1 MKVIRTGLPTGKAMA
16 KDDMF
21 SKFGETYEPD
31 DILFCEYEPGKDFY
45 ILQEGRVKVT
55 KIVLDMEKTL
65 DIFHPGDI
73 FGEMA
78 ILEDQPRSASVIAID
93 RVKVLKFN
101 KENFDLL
108 LQGNPQLAF
117 NILKIFSNRIYD
129 AKRRLLI
136 LTLPDIESKICDV
149 FLMLAE
155 NQNISPKT
163 TNPVTFNSKV
173 EEIAHWCG
181 EKVNKVKEILQNFAD
196 TGKIQIYEDR
206 IVVKNLYEMFRIVKN
221 KRKAQNK
228 EE

>member
-1 MKVIRTGLPTGKAMA
+1 MQMDAGMFGKFGVTYQP
-16 KDDMF
+16 DDM
-21 SKFGETYEPD
+21 
-31 DILFCEYEPGKDFY
+31 IFCEYEPGNEFY
-45 ILQEGRVKVT
+45 LLQEGRIKVT
-55 KIVLDMEKTL
+55 KVLSDTEKTL

-78 ILEDQPRSASVIAID
+78 ILEDQPRSATAIAMD

-108 LQGNPQLAF
+108 IQGNPQLAF

-136 LTLPDIESKICDV
+136 LTLPDVESKVCDV

-155 NQNISPKT
+155 NQSISPKT
-163 TNPVTFNSKV
+163 TNPVTFNTKID
-173 EEIAHWCG
+173 EIANWCA
-181 EKVNKVKEILQNFAD
+181 EKSNKVKEVLSSFSD

-206 IVVKNLYEMFRIVKN
+206 IIVKNLYEMFRIVRAR
-221 KRKAQNK
+221 RKAQSK

>member
-1 MKVIRTGLPTGKAMA
+1 MKMDAS
-16 KDDMF
+16 MF
-21 SKFGETYEPD
+21 DRFGVTYEPD
-31 DILFCEYEPGKDFY
+31 DIIFCEYEPGKDFY
-45 ILQEGRVKVT
+45 ILQDGRVKVT
-55 KIVLDMEKTL
+55 KIVSDMEKTL

-78 ILEDQPRSASVIAID
+78 IIEDQPRSATAIAID
-93 RVKVLKFN
+93 RVKLLKFN

-117 NILKIFSNRIYD
+117 NLLKIFSNRIYD

-136 LTLPDIESKICDV
+136 LTLPDIESRVCDV

-155 NQNISPKT
+155 NQHISPKS
-163 TNPVTFNSKV
+163 TNPVTFNTKV
-173 EEIAHWCG
+173 EEIGHWCG
-181 EKVNKVKEILQNFAD
+181 EKASKVKEILGNFSD

-206 IVVKNLYEMFRIVKN
+206 VVVKNLYEMFRIVKN
-221 KRKAQNK
+221 RRKAQSK

>member
-1 MKVIRTGLPTGKAMA
+1 MQV
-16 KDDMF
+16 DSSMF
-21 SKFGETYEPD
+21 GRFGVTYQPD
-31 DILFCEYEPGKDFY
+31 DIIFCEYEPGNEFY
-45 ILQEGRVKVT
+45 FLQEGRVKVT
-55 KIVLDMEKTL
+55 KIVSDTEKTL
-65 DIFHPGDI
+65 DIFNPGDI

-78 ILEDQPRSASVIAID
+78 ILEDQPRSATAIAMEK
-93 RVKVLKFN
+93 VKVLRFN

-108 LQGNPQLAF
+108 MQGNPQLAL

-136 LTLPDIESKICDV
+136 LTLPDVESKVCDV

-163 TNPVTFNSKV
+163 TNPVTFNTRV
-173 EEIAHWCG
+173 EDIANWCA
-181 EKVNKVKEILQNFAD
+181 EKGNKVKEVLRSFSD

-206 IVVKNLYEMFRIVKN
+206 IVVKNLYEMFRIVRAR
-221 KRKAQNK
+221 RKAQSK

>member
-1 MKVIRTGLPTGKAMA
+1 MKP
-16 KDDMF
+16 DNSMF
-21 SKFGETYEPD
+21 GKFGITYEPD
-31 DILFCEYEPGKDFY
+31 DIIFCEYEPGNDFY
-45 ILQEGRVKVT
+45 LLQDGRVKVT
-55 KIVLDMEKTL
+55 KIVSDMEKTL

-78 ILEDQPRSASVIAID
+78 ILESQPRSATAIAID

-117 NILKIFSNRIYD
+117 NILRIFSNRIYD

-136 LTLPDIESKICDV
+136 LTLPDIDSKVCDA

-155 NQNISPKT
+155 NQHISPKT
-163 TNPVTFNSKV
+163 THPITFNTKV
-173 EEIAHWCG
+173 DEIAHWCG
-181 EKVNKVKEILQNFAD
+181 EKVSKVKETLSTFSD

-206 IVVKNLYEMFRIVKN
+206 IVVKNLYEMFRIVRN
-221 KRKAQNK
+221 RRKAQVK
-228 EE
+228 E

>member
-1 MKVIRTGLPTGKAMA
+1 MQMDSSMSA
-16 KDDMF
+16 
-21 SKFGETYEPD
+21 KFGVVFQPD
-31 DILFCEYEPGKDFY
+31 DIIFSEYEPGKDFY

-55 KIVLDMEKTL
+55 KIVSDMEKTL

-78 ILEDQPRSASVIAID
+78 ILEDQPRSATAIAIEKV
-93 RVKVLKFN
+93 RVLRFN

-136 LTLPDIESKICDV
+136 LTLPDVESKICDA

-163 TNPVTFNSKV
+163 TQPVTFNSKV
-173 EEIAHWCG
+173 DEIANWCG
-181 EKVNKVKEILQNFAD
+181 EKVVKVKGVLKNFAD
-196 TGKIQIYEDR
+196 TGKLQIYEDR
-206 IVVKNLYEMFRIVKN
+206 IIVKNLYEMFRIVKA
-221 KRKAQNK
+221 KRKAQS
-228 EE
+228 ED

>member
-1 MKVIRTGLPTGKAMA
+1 MMQMDAG
-16 KDDMF
+16 MF
-21 SKFGETYEPD
+21 DKFGVTYQPD
-31 DILFCEYEPGKDFY
+31 DILFCEYEPGNEFY
-45 ILQEGRVKVT
+45 LLQEGRIKVT
-55 KIVLDMEKTL
+55 KIVSDTEKTL

-78 ILEDQPRSASVIAID
+78 ILEDQPRSATAIAMD
-93 RVKVLKFN
+93 KVKVLKFN

-108 LQGNPQLAF
+108 IQGNPQLAF

-136 LTLPDIESKICDV
+136 LTLPDVESKVCDV

-163 TNPVTFNSKV
+163 TNPVTFNTRV
-173 EEIAHWCG
+173 EEIANWCA
-181 EKVNKVKEILQNFAD
+181 EKGTKVKEVLGSFSD

-206 IVVKNLYEMFRIVKN
+206 IVVKNLYEMFRIVRAR
-221 KRKAQNK
+221 RKAQSP

>member
-1 MKVIRTGLPTGKAMA
+1 MKMDAS
-16 KDDMF
+16 MF
-21 SKFGETYEPD
+21 TRFGVTYQPD
-31 DILFCEYEPGKDFY
+31 DIIFCEYEPGIDFY

-55 KIVLDMEKTL
+55 KIVSDMEKTL

-78 ILEDQPRSASVIAID
+78 IIEDQPRSATAIAID
-93 RVKVLKFN
+93 KVKVLRFN
-101 KENFDLL
+101 KENFEML

-136 LTLPDIESKICDV
+136 LTLPDIDSKICDA

-155 NQNISPKT
+155 NQHVSPKS
-163 TNPVTFNSKV
+163 TNPVTFNTKV

-181 EKVNKVKEILQNFAD
+181 EKVGRVKEILGSFSD

-206 IVVKNLYEMFRIVKN
+206 IVVKNLYEMFRIVKHR
-221 KRKAQNK
+221 RKAQSK

>member
-1 MKVIRTGLPTGKAMA
+1 MKM
-16 KDDMF
+16 DSSMF
-21 SKFGETYEPD
+21 DRFGVTYNPD
-31 DILFCEYEPGKDFY
+31 DIIFCEYEPGKDFY

-55 KIVLDMEKTL
+55 KIVSDMEKTL

-78 ILEDQPRSASVIAID
+78 IIEDQPRSATAIAID
-93 RVKVLKFN
+93 QVKLLRFN

-136 LTLPDIESKICDV
+136 LTLPDIESKVCDA

-155 NQNISPKT
+155 NQHIPPKS
-163 TNPVTFNSKV
+163 TNPVTFNTKV
-173 EEIAHWCG
+173 DEIAHWCG
-181 EKVNKVKEILQNFAD
+181 QKVSKVKEVLGSFSD

-206 IVVKNLYEMFRIVKN
+206 IVVKNLYEMFRIVN
-221 KRKAQNK
+221 NRRKAQSK
-228 EE
+228 ES